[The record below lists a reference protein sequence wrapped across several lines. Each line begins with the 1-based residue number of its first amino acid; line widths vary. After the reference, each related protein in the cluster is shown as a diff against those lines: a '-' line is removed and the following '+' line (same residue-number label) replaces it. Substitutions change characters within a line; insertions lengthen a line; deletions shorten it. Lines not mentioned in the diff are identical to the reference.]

1 MAEWQMVTHVARHFA
16 RDVGHHTR
24 APGSVRNQ
32 GVDTV
37 MNCYHHKF
45 EVNPSWAR
53 WWTGWNDTR
62 PAARALVL
70 ERTNNRC
77 QVRALI

>member
-1 MAEWQMVTHVARHFA
+1 MVTHVARHFA

-37 MNCYHHKF
+37 MNCYHLL
-45 EVNPSWAR
+45 VQTAASS
-53 WWTGWNDTR
+53 
-62 PAARALVL
+62 AARVKAAPSDSGHGSGLL
-70 ERTNNRC
+70 G
-77 QVRALI
+77 

>member
-1 MAEWQMVTHVARHFA
+1 MVTHVARHFA

-37 MNCYHHKF
+37 MNCYHLL
-45 EVNPSWAR
+45 VQIAASS
-53 WWTGWNDTR
+53 
-62 PAARALVL
+62 AARVKAAPPSDSGHGSGLL
-70 ERTNNRC
+70 
-77 QVRALI
+77 LG